1 MSISITNE
9 SNDLITLFIREG
21 GVDIRVSIPPKQSKI
36 ADDYETKTMTVYKRK
51 GIITVR
57 EAQLF
62 ESSSFAW
69 LNGEP
74 FGEKVTE
81 PTETMDSSI
90 EPNNDETMDHFHT
103 TEDHEAKSLE
113 HITDVEYLQVNL
125 LKALKVP
132 ADLTSLEVIEGEV
145 EQYIED
151 GYIKGEWTEED
162 ILFLKKNYPTKGRK
176 YCSTH
181 LNRNE
186 SSVQKKINSLGVKKK
201 KKKK

>member
-9 SNDLITLFIREG
+9 SNELLTLFIRED
-21 GVDIRVSIPPKQSKI
+21 GVDVRVAIPPKQSKI
-36 ADDYETKTMTVYKRK
+36 ADDHETKTMAIYRRK

-57 EAQLF
+57 QAQLY
-62 ESSSFAW
+62 ESSSYAW
-69 LNGEP
+69 LNGD
-74 FGEKVTE
+74 
-81 PTETMDSSI
+81 PTKDKAEVDGTMDSSI
-90 EPNNDETMDHFHT
+90 DPNNDETMDQFHT
-103 TEDHEAKSLE
+103 TENHEAISLE
-113 HITDVEYLQVNL
+113 QISDIEYLQNNL
-125 LKALKVP
+125 FKALNVP

-186 SSVQKKINSLGVKKK
+186 TSVQKKINSLGIKKK